1 MSLNYPSKVH
11 EIASKAP
18 MFNLS
23 TKTSWEQISAET
35 STIDDVLYHAH
46 RDAAYKIANEF
57 TRNISEHMTKYSSS
71 EPDGYTIRF
80 SSVALRYDEL
90 MELLYTAYR
99 EGQIDGMRNDFNTNF
114 LE

>member
-1 MSLNYPSKVH
+1 MNYPAKVR

-18 MFNLS
+18 LYNLS
-23 TKTSWEQISAET
+23 TKTSWTEISAET
-35 STIDDVLYHAH
+35 RTDDDVLYHVH

-57 TRNISEHMTKYSSS
+57 ARNVSEHMTKYSSS

-99 EGQIDGMRNDFNTNF
+99 EGQTDGMRRDFNPNYIG
-114 LE
+114 E

>member
-1 MSLNYPSKVH
+1 MNYPAKVR

-18 MFNLS
+18 LYHLN
-23 TKTSWEQISAET
+23 TKTSWTQILAET
-35 STIDDVLYHAH
+35 KTVNDVLYYVH
-46 RDAAYKIANEF
+46 RDAANKIANEF
-57 TRNISEHMTKYSSS
+57 ARNISEHMSKYSSS

-99 EGQIDGMRNDFNTNF
+99 EGQTDGRMAG
-114 LE
+114 E

>member
-1 MSLNYPSKVH
+1 MNYPAKVR

-18 MFNLS
+18 IFNLN
-23 TKTSWEQISAET
+23 TKISWTEISAET
-35 STIDDVLYHAH
+35 RTSDDVLYHIH

-57 TRNISEHMTKYSSS
+57 AHNISEHIEKYSSS

-99 EGQIDGMRNDFNTNF
+99 EGQTDGRRVDFNPNF
-114 LE
+114 IGE